1 MSGNTFSHTINT
13 YLVTAFFEGRNIC
26 DNFLNGIS
34 THNVRTKAIKKEE
47 TVSGIES
54 HI

>member
-1 MSGNTFSHTINT
+1 MYIFINT
-13 YLVTAFFEGRNIC
+13 YLFFCGTVFFPGRNNC

-34 THNVRTKAIKKEE
+34 THNVRTKATKKEE